1 MNSLPQDELLSRC
14 VMLDNGVDGDV
25 EYPEGYMFMPDL
37 VKMRGT
43 GDMRYETSVILHA
56 GQTDTQLDAAGKYIE
71 EKNKQHPRYLAT
83 LNPSTRFRSSLS
95 QAVSVTIMRTSLAGI
110 MMSLGNFWKP
120 NGLLQPR
127 HLSGVRHDVTTISNR
142 GNCK

>member
-37 VKMRGT
+37 VKMRGGT

-56 GQTDTQLDAAGKYIE
+56 GRTDTQLDRQGNTLRRETSSIPGILAVAYAA
-71 EKNKQHPRYLAT
+71 LAT
-83 LNPSTRFRSSLS
+83 LNPSTRYRSSLS
-95 QAVSVTIMRTSLAGI
+95 QAISVTSVCPLNHR
-110 MMSLGNFWKP
+110 
-120 NGLLQPR
+120 
-127 HLSGVRHDVTTISNR
+127 LSQIHQSA
-142 GNCK
+142 

>member
-71 EKNKQHPRYLAT
+71 ERNKRHPRYLGRCVCCVGDVE
-83 LNPSTRFRSSLS
+83 SISSL
-95 QAVSVTIMRTSLAGI
+95 QVE
-110 MMSLGNFWKP
+110 P
-120 NGLLQPR
+120 QPSR
-127 HLSGVRHDVTTISNR
+127 ISNYHANIIGWDNDVAR
-142 GNCK
+142 QLLEAERIAAAATFVRRAS

>member
-25 EYPEGYMFMPDL
+25 EYPEGYMFMPDF

-43 GDMRYETSVILHA
+43 DDMRYETSVILHA

-71 EKNKQHPRYLAT
+71 ERNKRYPRYLGRCVCRAGDVESINS
-83 LNPSTRFRSSLS
+83 LQVEHQPSR
-95 QAVSVTIMRTSLAGI
+95 
-110 MMSLGNFWKP
+110 
-120 NGLLQPR
+120 
-127 HLSGVRHDVTTISNR
+127 ISNYHANIIGWDNAVAR
-142 GNCK
+142 QLLEAERIAAAATFVRRAS

>member
-56 GQTDTQLDAAGKYIE
+56 GADR
-71 EKNKQHPRYLAT
+71 HAT
-83 LNPSTRFRSSLS
+83 
-95 QAVSVTIMRTSLAGI
+95 G
-110 MMSLGNFWKP
+110 
-120 NGLLQPR
+120 
-127 HLSGVRHDVTTISNR
+127 R
-142 GNCK
+142 GGEIH